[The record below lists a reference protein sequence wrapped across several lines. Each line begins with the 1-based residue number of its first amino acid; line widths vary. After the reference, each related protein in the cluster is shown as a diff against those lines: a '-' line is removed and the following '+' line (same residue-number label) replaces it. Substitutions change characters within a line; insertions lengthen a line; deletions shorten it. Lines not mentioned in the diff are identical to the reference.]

1 MRFFDPSCVK
11 KMRLLSNWLPKLAG
25 MPPHQE
31 LDAFKVC
38 HELTLAVH
46 QPLQALKERDPE
58 LAGQLWQAA
67 LTASSRIARGAALQ
81 NRKMFAF
88 CLNRSLSALCE
99 IGYYLNLAD
108 GLNLLE
114 QETCRKVE
122 ELRGRAN
129 FYVTKLLFSLIEPP
143 ESD

>member
-1 MRFFDPSCVK
+1 
-11 KMRLLSNWLPKLAG
+11 
-25 MPPHQE
+25 MPPYQE

-38 HELTLAVH
+38 HELTLAIH
-46 QPLQALKERDPE
+46 QPLEVLKERDPE

-81 NRKMFAF
+81 NRRMFAF

-99 IGYYLNLAD
+99 IGYYLSLAD

-114 QETCRKVE
+114 PETCRKVE

-143 ESD
+143 KSD